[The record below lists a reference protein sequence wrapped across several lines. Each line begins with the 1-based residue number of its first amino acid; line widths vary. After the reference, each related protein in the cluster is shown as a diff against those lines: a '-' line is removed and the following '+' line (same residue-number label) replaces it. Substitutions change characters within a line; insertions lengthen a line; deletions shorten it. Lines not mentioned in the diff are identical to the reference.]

1 MHHTDVESLKRE
13 VEYLQYEHVELVRT
27 HAAEMKEKDAS
38 LAKRLKRAEK
48 AERLVSA
55 LKRNRNELEVAL
67 RNAND
72 EVKRSGLEIG
82 YLKREIKFLRSKP
95 HEAKQPSQ
103 GLVES

>member
-27 HAAEMKEKDAS
+27 HAAEMKEKDSS

-48 AERLVSA
+48 AERLVST

-82 YLKREIKFLRSKP
+82 YLKREIKVLRSKP

-103 GLVES
+103 GPVES